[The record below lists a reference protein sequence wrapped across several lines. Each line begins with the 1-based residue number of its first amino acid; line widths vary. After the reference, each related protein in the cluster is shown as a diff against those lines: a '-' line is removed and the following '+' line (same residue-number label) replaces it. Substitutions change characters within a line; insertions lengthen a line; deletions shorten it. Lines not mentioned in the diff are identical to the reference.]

1 MARLSSFG
9 PSSPGSP
16 PSPVRLT
23 EKFEGGTK
31 TSDVGGSLLCGS
43 NPEKYKTRPLA
54 SYFTDTLSLVVGC
67 HAR

>member
-1 MARLSSFG
+1 M
-9 PSSPGSP
+9 
-16 PSPVRLT
+16 RLT

-54 SYFTDTLSLVVGC
+54 SYFTDTVTGC
-67 HAR
+67 RVPCTLTYNPSTIIILQ